1 MDVEKENGWCNGC
14 GEWMCKKEK
23 SKKKIYERIKLLFEM
38 RKTTER
44 AKILLGR
51 GRHRELVKFETAI
64 RFLGENVT

>member
-1 MDVEKENGWCNGC
+1 
-14 GEWMCKKEK
+14 MCKKEK

-51 GRHRELVKFETAI
+51 GRHRELVKFEIAI